1 MNYQNGVDVIFR
13 REFFGFSASF
23 FFFGFCCFFLC
34 FLFTF
39 AYFLRFLS
47 HSFLIKSSLLFAVAL
62 KALLRWLLRLLLFG
76 AHWCYCAEAGMSYK
90 LLRERR
96 LFVSTFKSIIT
107 VSFYM
112 EQAKQVRDITR
123 KETCPTT
130 CRLLRACQNTV
141 QSALCR
147 MRGSFRGFWT
157 TCLDEFATCHLKH
170 GSRMNELGN
179 LPVQIQCH
187 MPPPPFFSG
196 KAPFFPAKEDH
207 KSIGHIRSYGF
218 TY

>member
-23 FFFGFCCFFLC
+23 FFFCFCCFFLC

-76 AHWCYCAEAGMSYK
+76 AHLCFYAEASMSYK

-96 LFVSTFKSIIT
+96 LFVLTLNGVVFHGINKTSERHHKKRDLPNDL
-107 VSFYM
+107 SFTSHLPKT
-112 EQAKQVRDITR
+112 E
-123 KETCPTT
+123 
-130 CRLLRACQNTV
+130 CRLQNAR
-141 QSALCR
+141 QLSW
-147 MRGSFRGFWT
+147 F
-157 TCLDEFATCHLKH
+157 LDDM
-170 GSRMNELGN
+170 S
-179 LPVQIQCH
+179 
-187 MPPPPFFSG
+187 
-196 KAPFFPAKEDH
+196 
-207 KSIGHIRSYGF
+207 
-218 TY
+218 

>member
-1 MNYQNGVDVIFR
+1 
-13 REFFGFSASF
+13 
-23 FFFGFCCFFLC
+23 
-34 FLFTF
+34 
-39 AYFLRFLS
+39 
-47 HSFLIKSSLLFAVAL
+47 L

-141 QSALCR
+141 QTAECEAAFVVFGRHVL
-147 MRGSFRGFWT
+147 
-157 TCLDEFATCHLKH
+157 
-170 GSRMNELGN
+170 MNLRLVIWNTGAEWMN
-179 LPVQIQCH
+179 
-187 MPPPPFFSG
+187 
-196 KAPFFPAKEDH
+196 
-207 KSIGHIRSYGF
+207 
-218 TY
+218 

>member
-76 AHWCYCAEAGMSYK
+76 AHWCYFAEAGMSYK
-90 LLRERR
+90 LLR
-96 LFVSTFKSIIT
+96 FVSTFKSIIT
-107 VSFYM
+107 VSFYL
-112 EQAKQVRDITR
+112 EQTKQVRHHKKRDLPNDLSFTSCLP
-123 KETCPTT
+123 KY
-130 CRLLRACQNTV
+130 
-141 QSALCR
+141 SADCR
-147 MRGSFRGFWT
+147 MRGSFCGFWT

-187 MPPPPFFSG
+187 MPPPPLFRQSPFFSG
-196 KAPFFPAKEDH
+196 EGRP
-207 KSIGHIRSYGF
+207 
-218 TY
+218 

>member
-1 MNYQNGVDVIFR
+1 
-13 REFFGFSASF
+13 
-23 FFFGFCCFFLC
+23 
-34 FLFTF
+34 
-39 AYFLRFLS
+39 
-47 HSFLIKSSLLFAVAL
+47 
-62 KALLRWLLRLLLFG
+62 
-76 AHWCYCAEAGMSYK
+76 MSYK

-187 MPPPPFFSG
+187 MPPPLFFSG
-196 KAPFFPAKEDH
+196 KAPSFFRRRKTINQLDILEVM
-207 KSIGHIRSYGF
+207 GLHIS
-218 TY
+218 TLK